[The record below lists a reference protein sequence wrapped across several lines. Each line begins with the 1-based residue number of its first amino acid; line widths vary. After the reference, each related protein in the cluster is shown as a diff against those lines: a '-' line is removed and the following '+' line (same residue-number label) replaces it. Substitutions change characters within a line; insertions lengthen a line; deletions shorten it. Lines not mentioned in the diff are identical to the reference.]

1 MKGFIGI
8 IFDWL
13 VATLVVFVVLAVLK
27 LMGALGMAWVALLL
41 FVPVGMAAI
50 FAVMVVVIW
59 YVCKIVDEVEDR
71 RWNLK

>member
-27 LMGALGMAWVALLL
+27 LMGAIGMAWVALLL

-50 FAVMVVVIW
+50 FAVMVVVVW